1 MLSNILNPILG
12 PMLNPI
18 IQYEEGGGGEP
29 EYNIVNVTWTGV
41 TPDIVVDGNSL
52 LLSPPITI
60 DWVHS
65 ARSNEVVGYGGAL
78 EFNLGVGE
86 NVMAGLNDVNTTNS
100 FTDLNYAF
108 YHSDDAVYIYEEG
121 TNKLTVPIDDEAT
134 TRYRIQLNQGIA
146 EYYVKEDG
154 DPGFTLVYTSGLAVA
169 SETDYFV
176 DTALFDANGEI
187 NNVQLIT
194 PI

>member
-1 MLSNILNPILG
+1 MSCTINGSIKNEILG
-12 PMLNPI
+12 SI
-18 IQYEEGGGGEP
+18 IQCEDSSEP
-29 EYNIVNVTWTGV
+29 EYDTVNVTWTGV
-41 TPDIVVDGNSL
+41 TPDVVVDGNSL
-52 LLSPPITI
+52 MLSPPITI

-65 ARSNEVVGYGGAL
+65 ARSNEVIGYDGSL

-86 NVMAGLNDVNTTNS
+86 NVMAGLNDVNTTDS

-108 YHSDDAVYIYEEG
+108 YHSGDAVYIYEEG
-121 TNKLTVPIDDEAT
+121 TQILTVPIDDEAT

-154 DPGFTLVYTSGLAVA
+154 DQGFTLVHTSELPVV

-194 PI
+194 PV